1 METDVPTVLKVR
13 LVLQIW
19 PLQLMREF
27 RLLHQ
32 AYIRT
37 SSYRGVDSS
46 SLFAS
51 GASSSS
57 PAACTTSSWM
67 DEGLHG
73 FDLRGIHPR
82 TAFGHTSPHGTA
94 GCRDAGD
101 SQRAE
106 QLQHFQEYAGGA
118 HQGP

>member
-1 METDVPTVLKVR
+1 
-13 LVLQIW
+13 
-19 PLQLMREF
+19 MREF
-27 RLLHQ
+27 CLLHQ

-37 SSYRGVDSS
+37 SSYRGVSFF
-46 SLFAS
+46 LTS

-67 DEGLHG
+67 GEELHG
-73 FDLRGIHPR
+73 FDLRGIHLR
-82 TAFGHTSPHGTA
+82 TAFGYTSPHDTA

-101 SQRAE
+101 SQRAD
-106 QLQHFQEYAGGA
+106 QLQHFQEYADGA